1 MLGWTIGMAGYTN
14 SIGPHPTLSGQ
25 SALPITAIIAV
36 FGAELGSEPK
46 NAHTSHLSHHDP
58 RALKR
63 RFV

>member
-1 MLGWTIGMAGYTN
+1 MHRGRYVKLYIA
-14 SIGPHPTLSGQ
+14 TLSGQ

-46 NAHTSHLSHHDP
+46 NAHTLHLSRHDP

-63 RFV
+63 RSV